1 MSQPLDTLIIGAGTA
16 GLAALREVRK
26 RTDRYLIVNEGPWG
40 TTCARVGCMPSKALI
55 EAANAFH
62 RRHAFEAFG
71 LRGAQGLTADI
82 AAVLQRVRALRDQF
96 VAGALQATDT
106 LGAARMAGRATV
118 LGPNAVDID
127 GTPYATRSIIIA
139 TGSRPRVPD
148 EWLAFGDRILTTDT
162 LFEQPT
168 LGPRVAVIG
177 MGVIGVEIA
186 QALARLGIEVAAFTT
201 GNTLAGLK
209 DPALN
214 AELAALLK
222 QEMLLHTGAPAELRE
237 VAGGIEVSSGPNRVV
252 VDQVIAAMGRVPNI
266 EHLGLETLGVPLNPR
281 GMPAVNPQTQQIGDL
296 PVFLAGDAN
305 THAPLLHEAADEG
318 HIAGINA
325 MACALT
331 PAAAPAA
338 APAAIPTPPTPTRFQ
353 RRTPLAIVFCD
364 PQVAMVGKRLA
375 DLDSAHTVTG
385 TVRFTNQGRARAAQR
400 NRGALHVYADR
411 ATGRLQG
418 AEMCA
423 PAAEHLAHLLAL
435 AVQQKLTVHQLLGM
449 PFYHP
454 VLEEGLR
461 TALRDAARQ
470 LADAANAPESD
481 LASCP
486 AIGVPALE

>member
-1 MSQPLDTLIIGAGTA
+1 
-16 GLAALREVRK
+16 
-26 RTDRYLIVNEGPWG
+26 
-40 TTCARVGCMPSKALI
+40 MPSKALI

-71 LRGAQGLTADI
+71 LRGAEGLTADI

-201 GNTLAGLK
+201 SPHLAGLK
-209 DPALN
+209 DPTLN

-222 QEMLLHTGAPAELRE
+222 EEMLLHTGAPAELRE
-237 VAGGIEVSSGPNRVV
+237 VPGGIEVSSGPNRVV

-385 TVRFTNQGRARAAQR
+385 TVSFENQGRARAAQR

>member
-26 RTDRYLIVNEGPWG
+26 RTERYLIVNEGPWG

-62 RRHAFEAFG
+62 RRHAFETFG
-71 LRGAQGLTADI
+71 LRGAEGLTADI

-127 GTPYATRSIIIA
+127 GKTYATRSIIIA

-214 AELAALLK
+214 AELAAVLK

-237 VAGGIEVSSGPNRVV
+237 VPGGIEVSSGPNRVV

-385 TVRFTNQGRARAAQR
+385 TVSFENQGRARAAQR

-435 AVQQKLTVHQLLGM
+435 AVQQKLTVHDLLGM

-486 AIGVPALE
+486 ALGVPALE

>member
-71 LRGAQGLTADI
+71 LRGAEGLTADI

-209 DPALN
+209 DPTLN
-214 AELAALLK
+214 AELAAVLK

-237 VAGGIEVSSGPNRVV
+237 VPGGIEVSSGPNRVV

-385 TVRFTNQGRARAAQR
+385 TVSFENQGRARAAQR

>member
-71 LRGAQGLTADI
+71 LRGAQGLSADI

-214 AELAALLK
+214 AELAAVLK
-222 QEMLLHTGAPAELRE
+222 EEMLLHTGAPAELRE

-331 PAAAPAA
+331 PATAPAA
-338 APAAIPTPPTPTRFQ
+338 APAATPTPTRFQ

-364 PQVAMVGKRLA
+364 PQVAMVGKRLS

-385 TVRFTNQGRARAAQR
+385 TVNFENQGRARAAQR

-435 AVQQKLTVHQLLGM
+435 AVQQKLTVHDLLGM

>member
-1 MSQPLDTLIIGAGTA
+1 
-16 GLAALREVRK
+16 
-26 RTDRYLIVNEGPWG
+26 
-40 TTCARVGCMPSKALI
+40 MPSKALI

-71 LRGAQGLTADI
+71 LRGAQGLSADI

-127 GTPYATRSIIIA
+127 GKTYATRSIIIA

-148 EWLAFGDRILTTDT
+148 AWLAFGDRILTTDT

-209 DPALN
+209 DPTLN
-214 AELAALLK
+214 AELAAVLK

-237 VAGGIEVSSGPNRVV
+237 VPGGIEVSSGPNRVV
-252 VDQVIAAMGRVPNI
+252 VDQVIAAMGRMPNI

-435 AVQQKLTVHQLLGM
+435 AVQQKLTVHDLLGM

>member
-26 RTDRYLIVNEGPWG
+26 RTARYLIVNEGPWG

-62 RRHAFEAFG
+62 RRHAFETFG
-71 LRGAQGLTADI
+71 LRGAEGLTADI

-201 GNTLAGLK
+201 SPHLAGLK
-209 DPALN
+209 DPTLN
-214 AELAALLK
+214 AEMAALLK

-237 VAGGIEVSSGPNRVV
+237 VPGGIEVSSGPNRVV

-435 AVQQKLTVHQLLGM
+435 AVQQKLTVHDLLGM

>member
-26 RTDRYLIVNEGPWG
+26 RTERYLIVNEGPWG

-71 LRGAQGLTADI
+71 LRGAEGRTADI

-237 VAGGIEVSSGPNRVV
+237 VPGGIEVSSGPNRVV

-266 EHLGLETLGVPLNPR
+266 EHLGLETLGVPLDKR

-435 AVQQKLTVHQLLGM
+435 AVQQKLTVHDLLGM

-486 AIGVPALE
+486 ALGVPALE

>member
-71 LRGAQGLTADI
+71 LRGAQGLSADI

-118 LGPNAVDID
+118 LGPNAVDLD

-148 EWLAFGDRILTTDT
+148 AWLAFGDRILTTDT

-214 AELAALLK
+214 AELAAVLK
-222 QEMLLHTGAPAELRE
+222 EEMLLHTGAPAELRE

-305 THAPLLHEAADEG
+305 AQVPLLHEAADEG

-364 PQVAMVGKRLA
+364 PQVAMVGKRLS

>member
-71 LRGAQGLTADI
+71 LRGAEGLTADI

-127 GTPYATRSIIIA
+127 GTTYATRSIIIA

-305 THAPLLHEAADEG
+305 AQVPLLHEAADEG

-331 PAAAPAA
+331 PALTPAA
-338 APAAIPTPPTPTRFQ
+338 APAAAPTRFQ
-353 RRTPLAIVFCD
+353 RRT
-364 PQVAMVGKRLA
+364 VGKRLA

-400 NRGALHVYADR
+400 NYGRLHVYADR

-470 LADAANAPESD
+470 LADAANAPPSD

>member
-62 RRHAFEAFG
+62 RRHAFETFG
-71 LRGAQGLTADI
+71 LRGAEGLTADI